1 VIIGNRS
8 QFEFLHITSYLSQKV
23 DRQSTIMKLLQTLL
37 SFYFLVS
44 TLFFASVSCWST
56 QHVPTR
62 FFRSVANNNKQT
74 SEQGKPLFYRNGTE
88 DHDLQA
94 VVISKT
100 AVSLQ
105 APNPLELPKHS
116 LPREVV
122 RRKKLVWDMEM
133 MFGRVAMVAFVFMVA
148 GELLTG
154 LSATD
159 QMTGI
164 SFLF

>member
-1 VIIGNRS
+1 
-8 QFEFLHITSYLSQKV
+8 
-23 DRQSTIMKLLQTLL
+23 MKLPQTLL
-37 SFYFLVS
+37 SFYLLVS
-44 TLFFASVSCWST
+44 TLLFASVSCWST

-62 FFRSVANNNKQT
+62 FFRSVANKNKQT
-74 SEQGKPLFYRNGTE
+74 SEGKPLFYRNGTE
-88 DHDLQA
+88 DDDLQV

-100 AVSLQ
+100 VNLQ
-105 APNPLELPKHS
+105 APHPLELPKHS

-122 RRKKLVWDMEM
+122 KRKLLVWDMEM
-133 MFGRVAMVAFVFMVA
+133 MFGRVAMVAFIFMVA